1 MRHQIAGAPVPPR
14 RVPRF
19 WDTLAFRVGALVNLA
34 VLLVL
39 GMAALLGYR
48 QERAGLLAAE
58 AERLRE
64 EAKVIAVARARMPD
78 QEVFQSFLDEFCH
91 QMSVAV
97 SPGHHIIALDEHGQ
111 ILFRAH
117 ARANAMLETEMVRA
131 VRDGTQQFTLGAEG
145 FTVATASS
153 RGRLTIAVAQS
164 TDPAWKMIHQEAVGR
179 ATSVVVLSLVVF
191 VVTGLGLLVWVRR
204 PLFNLLDVVRAIG
217 TRVFDV
223 RAKSMGTTDL
233 RLLADGVNT
242 MAESLERVERAR
254 LAEMV
259 RAKEI
264 QESLL
269 PVLTEEVNGFRCA
282 AQFLPADNVGGDL
295 FDLVR
300 QKDGS
305 VLVVVLDV
313 SGHGVPAALYTA
325 FLRTVF
331 RYEAERAQDPATV
344 LAEMNARLHEVSRL
358 EDFATCFLLQIAPG
372 GDVVSY
378 ARAGHDPAV
387 LVRADGTLQELK
399 TGGLPLGVLP
409 SPSYVSSQER
419 IAFHDRL
426 FLYTDGLHEVFDK
439 EGRLF
444 GRERLKGVLRGTM
457 SYSPHDQVR
466 HVIEQVRLFG
476 QATNLAD
483 DATLIC
489 LEPISKVSRVYP

>member
-1 MRHQIAGAPVPPR
+1 MPHQIAGAPALVR

-19 WDTLAFRVGALVNLA
+19 WDTLAFRVGVLVNLA

-58 AERLRE
+58 AERLKE

-78 QEVFQSFLDEFCH
+78 QEVFRSFLDEFCH

-97 SPGHHIIALDEHGQ
+97 SPGHHIIILDEHGQ
-111 ILFRAH
+111 ILFKAH
-117 ARANAMLETEMVRA
+117 ARANAMLETEMIKA
-131 VRDGTQQFTLGAEG
+131 VREGTHQLTLGADG
-145 FTVATASS
+145 FTVATAPSS
-153 RGRLTIAVAQS
+153 GRFTIAVAQS
-164 TDPAWKMIHQEAVGR
+164 TDPVRKMIHQEAVGR
-179 ATSVVVLSLVVF
+179 AKSVVVLSLVVF
-191 VVTGLGLLVWVRR
+191 VVTSLGLLVWVRR
-204 PLFNLLDVVRAIG
+204 PIANLLDVVGEIG
-217 TRVFDV
+217 ARGFNV

-254 LAEMV
+254 LAEML

-269 PVLTEEVNGFRCA
+269 PVLTEEVNGFQCA

-305 VLVVVLDV
+305 VLVAMLDV
-313 SGHGVPAALYTA
+313 SGHGVPAALFTA
-325 FLRTVF
+325 LLHTVF

-344 LAEMNARLHEVSRL
+344 LAEMNARLHAVTRL

-372 GDVVSY
+372 GDVVSF
-378 ARAGHDPAV
+378 ASAGHDPAV
-387 LVRADGTLQELK
+387 LVRADGTLQELE

-409 SPSYVSSQER
+409 LTSYVSSQER

-444 GRERLKGVLRGTM
+444 GRERLKDLLRGTI
-457 SYSPHDQVR
+457 SCSPPDQVR
-466 HVIEQVRLFG
+466 HVIEHVRLFG
-476 QATNLAD
+476 QATDLAD

-489 LEPISKVSRVYP
+489 LAKHHE